1 MLITLVALYILFNI
15 GFSFYISQK
24 NKNTLDYVFAGSKL
38 PFWISS
44 FAFFATWFGSE
55 MIIGS
60 ASEFMNRGFKAL
72 IKDPFGASI
81 CIFLIG
87 AVFSKHFYKMP
98 YLSFASFF
106 KSKYGSKVGF
116 YASLCI
122 IMGYVGWLA
131 AQYIAFAVI
140 LKTLV
145 NLPLEIGMIIGA
157 IIFLLYVWWGGLLAI
172 SILDMSQ
179 TIIIIV
185 GLLAVAIPIISTAGG
200 LGNIIQQTPPEFFN
214 VMPDMDFMSIATFI
228 SALITVGIGSLPQQD
243 LYQRV
248 KACKSA
254 AVAKYSGIFSAF
266 LYIAISLIPAF
277 IILGIKVSQPEL
289 ISELTDGQMVL
300 PKIVMHNGNVFIQFL
315 FFGAILSA
323 IMSTASVCI
332 LAPATVFAENFVR
345 PALIFMGHRKKVRD
359 IDRTISIKQAAIAIT
374 IISLIV
380 AFINGNIYH
389 LATEAATI
397 TLVTLVVPFLFAIF
411 AKKINSTAAQ
421 VAIFSGLS
429 VWLSFMIFKIEFPCQ
444 LAGFLVSLFAY
455 LITDGI
461 IYSFFSKGS
470 QRRHRPS
477 NY

>member
-1 MLITLVALYILFNI
+1 MLIALVGLYILFNI

-24 NKNTLDYVFAGSKL
+24 NKNSIDYVFAGFRL

-60 ASEFMNRGFKAL
+60 ASEFMKKGFMAL

-87 AVFSKHFYKMP
+87 AVFSKHFYRMP

-116 YASLCI
+116 YASFCI

-145 NLPLEIGMIIGA
+145 NCPLWIGMLIGA
-157 IIFLLYVWWGGLLAI
+157 VIFFLYVWWGGLLAI

-179 TIIIIV
+179 TIIIIL
-185 GLLAVAIPIISTAGG
+185 GLLAVAVPIISSAGG
-200 LGNIIQQTPPEFFN
+200 LFNVIEQTPPEFFR
-214 VMPDMDFMSIATFI
+214 VWPEPDFMSIATFI
-228 SALITVGIGSLPQQD
+228 SALMTVGIGSLPQQD

-254 AVAKYSGIFSAF
+254 KVAKYSGIFSAF
-266 LYIAISLIPAF
+266 LYIVISMLPVF
-277 IILGIKVSQPEL
+277 IILGIKVSRPEL
-289 ISELTDGQMVL
+289 IHELTDGQMIL
-300 PKIVMHNGNVFIQFL
+300 PKIVMSSSNVFVQFL

-345 PALIFMGHRKKVRD
+345 PALILMGHRRKVRD
-359 IDRTISIKQAAIAIT
+359 IDRTNSIKHAAITIT

-411 AKKINSTAAQ
+411 AKKINSAAAQ

-429 VWLSFMIFKIEFPCQ
+429 VWLAFMAFNIQFPCQ

-455 LITDGI
+455 LLTDGVV
-461 IYSFFSKGS
+461 YSFFGKGS
-470 QRRHRPS
+470 HRRVR
-477 NY
+477 